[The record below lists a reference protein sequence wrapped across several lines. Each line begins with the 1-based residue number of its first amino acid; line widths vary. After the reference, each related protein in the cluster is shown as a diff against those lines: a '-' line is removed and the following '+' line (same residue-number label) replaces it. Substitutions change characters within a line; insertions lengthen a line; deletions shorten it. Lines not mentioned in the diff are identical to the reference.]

1 MSTML
6 FGYDV
11 EVCDPA
17 EAEVTRQFLRIA
29 DRIHKETGAPCTLF
43 VCGRTLENSPD
54 AFRELQQDARYDFQ
68 SHMYA
73 HSLIRPDVQWHEGRH
88 VGDPHLGRVSI
99 TRAASLEQV
108 RAELARTKE
117 LLAEILGT
125 QNLGLRAPTGSYMG
139 LLDRP
144 EVLDILWELGMRY
157 VSSYHLHVQDFRHW
171 KLAPVEPQ
179 DIIQPFWYGRVNQQ
193 RGYHLADGESDLPSH
208 LPDILEFPLLGAA
221 IDCVWKDVYGYDA
234 YDEYLKAV
242 KLMIDVIARQNLV
255 LTYVQHDRSSIRGDP
270 TMAYTRA
277 IIEYAQE
284 KGVQLTTHTAYYRLL
299 RTNRSP

>member
-1 MSTML
+1 MSTIL

-11 EVCDPA
+11 ELCDPA

-29 DRIHKETGAPCTLF
+29 DRIHKETGTPCTLF

-54 AFRELQQDARYDFQ
+54 AFRELQQDARYDLQ

-88 VGDPHLGRVSI
+88 VGDPNLGQVSI

-117 LLAEILGT
+117 LLAEVLGT

-144 EVLDILWELGMRY
+144 EVLDILWELGIRY

-179 DIIQPFWYGRVNQQ
+179 DIIQPFWYGQVKQQ
-193 RGYHLADGESDLPSH
+193 LGYHLADGEADLPPH

-221 IDCVWKDVYGYDA
+221 IDCVWKDVYGYDS
-234 YDEYLKAV
+234 YDEYLKAA
-242 KLMIDVIARQNLV
+242 KLIIDVIARENLV
-255 LTYVQHDRSSIRGDP
+255 LTYVQHDWSSIRGDP
-270 TMAYTRA
+270 TMAHTRA

-284 KGVQLTTHTAYYRLL
+284 KGVQLTTHTAYYHLL
-299 RTNRSP
+299 LANRSP